1 MSQSNEFSLGISINK
16 PHLRKAGEEEW
27 WEKTMESYISTND
40 YQCWRVILNGN
51 GVVDLNKPEADWTP
65 ADYTTMEKNAKARQY
80 ILNGLGREDMDKV
93 LHIDNAKGMWN
104 ALKEMHEGSDELK
117 ASRKFQ
123 LQGEYHS
130 FKMNDNESV
139 SEYYSRF
146 QRLTSKLTNAGVV
159 LEDTSKALV
168 IVNGLT
174 EKFSLI
180 KGIMR
185 NTPGALAL
193 ALPQII
199 GKLVVD
205 ETELKKA
212 NQTKEVEKGVALKIQ
227 AGISKAFARLETEE
241 NSSDDEEE
249 EEDEMTALFTK
260 HIKKQFIKRKFKPNF
275 QKKDLKEYVCYQCN
289 KKGHFAKNCPNGS
302 GEEKQEN
309 KVSQENTFSRNKF
322 QKKKALVAAWGSDS
336 EEESGSPKGD
346 RCLMARSSAG
356 SATSEVASNDLSNSL
371 SD

>member
-1 MSQSNEFSLGISINK
+1 MSQSNEFSLGNSINK

-51 GVVDLNKPEADWTP
+51 GVVDLKKPEVDWTP
-65 ADYTTMEKNAKARQY
+65 ADYTIMEKNAKARQY
-80 ILNGLGREDMDKV
+80 LLNGLGREDMDKI
-93 LHIDNAKGMWN
+93 LHIDNARDMWN

-159 LEDTSKALV
+159 LEDASKALV
-168 IVNGLT
+168 IVNGMT
-174 EKFSLI
+174 EKFFLI

-185 NTPGALAL
+185 NTPGALSL
-193 ALPQII
+193 PLPQII

-205 ETELKKA
+205 ESELKKA
-212 NQTKEVEKGVALKIQ
+212 SQTKEVEKGVALKIQ

-241 NSSDDEEE
+241 NSSDVEEE
-249 EEDEMTALFTK
+249 EEDEITALFS
-260 HIKKQFIKRKFKPNF
+260 QA
-275 QKKDLKEYVCYQCN
+275 YQEAI
-289 KKGHFAKNCPNGS
+289 HQ
-302 GEEKQEN
+302 EK
-309 KVSQENTFSRNKF
+309 V
-322 QKKKALVAAWGSDS
+322 
-336 EEESGSPKGD
+336 
-346 RCLMARSSAG
+346 
-356 SATSEVASNDLSNSL
+356 
-371 SD
+371 

>member
-1 MSQSNEFSLGISINK
+1 MSQSNEFSLGIFINK
-16 PHLRKAGEEEW
+16 PHLMKVSEEEW

-40 YQCWRVILNGN
+40 YQCWRVILHGN

-80 ILNGLGREDMDKV
+80 ILNSLGREDMDKFI
-93 LHIDNAKGMWN
+93 HIDNPRGMWN

-130 FKMNDNESV
+130 FKMNENESM

-146 QRLTSKLTNAGVV
+146 QRLTSKLTNAGVT
-159 LEDTSKALV
+159 LEDASKALV
-168 IVNGLT
+168 IVNGLA

-193 ALPQII
+193 SLPQMI

-205 ETELKKA
+205 ESELKKA

-241 NSSDDEEE
+241 NSSDDEKE

-260 HIKKQFIKRKFKPNF
+260 HIKN
-275 QKKDLKEYVCYQCN
+275 
-289 KKGHFAKNCPNGS
+289 
-302 GEEKQEN
+302 
-309 KVSQENTFSRNKF
+309 
-322 QKKKALVAAWGSDS
+322 
-336 EEESGSPKGD
+336 
-346 RCLMARSSAG
+346 
-356 SATSEVASNDLSNSL
+356 
-371 SD
+371 

>member
-1 MSQSNEFSLGISINK
+1 MCYSYRKLSRMSYLGEFSLGISINK

-27 WEKTMESYISTND
+27 WEKTMESYISIND
-40 YQCWRVILNGN
+40 YQCWRVILNGI

-80 ILNGLGREDMDKV
+80 ILNGLRREDMDKV
-93 LHIDNAKGMWN
+93 LHIDNARGMWN

-130 FKMNDNESV
+130 FKINENESV

-146 QRLTSKLTNAGVV
+146 QRLTSKLTNAGVA
-159 LEDTSKALV
+159 LEDASNALV
-168 IVNGLT
+168 VVNGLA

-180 KGIMR
+180 KVIMR

-193 ALPQII
+193 SLPQMI

-205 ETELKKA
+205 ESELKKA
-212 NQTKEVEKGVALKIQ
+212 SQAKEVEKGVALKIQ
-227 AGISKAFARLETEE
+227 AGISKAFARLDTEE
-241 NSSDDEEE
+241 NSSDVEEE

-260 HIKKQFIKRKFKPNF
+260 NIKTQFIKRKFKPNF
-275 QKKDLKEYVCYQCN
+275 QKKDLKGYVCYQCN
-289 KKGHFAKNCPNGS
+289 KKGHF
-302 GEEKQEN
+302 
-309 KVSQENTFSRNKF
+309 
-322 QKKKALVAAWGSDS
+322 
-336 EEESGSPKGD
+336 PKWI
-346 RCLMARSSAG
+346 
-356 SATSEVASNDLSNSL
+356 
-371 SD
+371 